1 LHPLLANRRLLLA
14 YLAIWA
20 GLGVVPGV
28 LLESR
33 VRAGALVLCVVCTLL
48 LALFSLPTW
57 YLCRALPLALGK
69 GFRIITSHAAAAL
82 GWSFVFVVSA
92 KVAVEPLALVRGWH
106 ELPRDV
112 ERAEGALFGIG
123 ALFYFLVASF
133 HYLLTELELGRNAAE
148 RAGALALSAQRA
160 ELQALRAQVH
170 PHFLFNSL
178 NTVNALI
185 GYDPQK
191 ARRACVLL
199 AEYLRGTLRAQERS
213 LVPLREEWALCER
226 YLEVEALRLGARLQV
241 ELELPAE
248 THACLVPSLLLQP
261 LVENAMTHGVALVE
275 TPLPLRLRARR
286 TVERLVLELENG
298 IDPAPRTRGGG
309 LGLANVRAR
318 LFAHYGADATL
329 RIERDDERFVVV
341 LDLPLHAELP

>member
-1 LHPLLANRRLLLA
+1 
-14 YLAIWA
+14 
-20 GLGVVPGV
+20 VVPGV
-28 LLESR
+28 LLESSAR
-33 VRAGALVLCVVCTLL
+33 VGALLLCVVCTLL
-48 LALFSLPTW
+48 LALLSLPTW
-57 YLCRALPLALGK
+57 YLCRTLPLTPGK
-69 GFRIITSHAAAAL
+69 GVRIITSHAAAAL
-82 GWSFVFVVSA
+82 AWSFVFVVSA
-92 KVAVEPLALVRGWH
+92 KIAVEPIALVRGWH
-106 ELPRDV
+106 ELPLDV
-112 ERAEGALFGIG
+112 ERAEAALLGIG
-123 ALFYFLVASF
+123 GLFYFLVAAF
-133 HYLLTELELGRNAAE
+133 HYLLTELELGRDAAE
-148 RAGALALSAQRA
+148 RAGALALLAQRA

-185 GYDPQK
+185 GYDPEK

-226 YLEVEALRLGARLQV
+226 YLEVESLRLGERLHV
-241 ELELPAE
+241 ELELPAA

-275 TPLPLRLRARR
+275 TPLPLRFCARR
-286 TVERLVLELENG
+286 SAERLVLELENG
-298 IDPAPRTRGGG
+298 IDPAPRNHEGG

-329 RIERDDERFVVV
+329 RIERDAERFVVV
-341 LDLPLHAELP
+341 LDLPFYTELP